1 MWNSPCRLDWTK
13 FKQSKNKKTAKIKKN
28 KKTKNKKTK
37 SKKIGNHEFPQHLSC
52 ASGDKIYK
60 QVDITF

>member
-28 KKTKNKKTK
+28 KKTKNKK
-37 SKKIGNHEFPQHLSC
+37 IGNHEFPQHLSC